1 MENKQ
6 GATEAT
12 LHSGDSADSGQ
23 QRERPTAVVWG
34 GGDLGTGA
42 ARALVANGW
51 RVLVADR
58 PQPTALRLTV
68 AFAAAAQR
76 GRMVVEGVE
85 AVHVLSIDRAAA
97 VLAAGGVP
105 VWTGPLAELLALVEP
120 DVLVDCRLRGLT
132 SRDLH
137 RGLAPFVVALGP
149 GGGAGRDAHA
159 VVETARGPDLGAV
172 LWSGLASPH
181 TGIPGEV
188 CGRTHERLLRTPATG
203 TLRRVRQLGDLVA
216 PGEVVATVAGEP
228 VRARIAG
235 MIRGLK
241 ADGCEVAAGHKVGDV
256 DPRCDPALLDRMTDK
271 AKIVGAGVAAAAAA
285 WLAGRAGLAA
295 GGPRDEPATTSRGAA
310 ARPAAKGA

>member
-1 MENKQ
+1 MR
-6 GATEAT
+6 
-12 LHSGDSADSGQ
+12 SGDSADSGEQ
-23 QRERPTAVVWG
+23 PGRCTAVVWG

-42 ARALVANGW
+42 ARALVEAGW
-51 RVLVADR
+51 RVVVADR

-68 AFAAAAQR
+68 AFAAAAQQ
-76 GRMVVEGVE
+76 GRITVEGIE
-85 AVHVLSIDRAAA
+85 AVHVLSIDRAEE

-105 VWTGPLAELLALVEP
+105 VWTGPLAELLSVLGP
-120 DVLVDCRLRGLT
+120 DLLADCRLRGLT
-132 SRDLH
+132 STDLH
-137 RGLAPFVVALGP
+137 RGLAPLVVALGP
-149 GGGAGRDAHA
+149 GVEAGRDAHA
-159 VVETARGPDLGAV
+159 VVETARGPELGRV

-181 TGIPGEV
+181 TGIPGDV

-216 PGEVVATVAGEP
+216 AGEVVATVAGEP

-256 DPRCDPALLDRMTDK
+256 DPRSDPALLDRMTDK
-271 AKIVGAGVAAAAAA
+271 AKIVGAGVAAAAAT

-295 GGPRDEPATTSRGAA
+295 GAA
-310 ARPAAKGA
+310 ADQRDINPPGDATHPAAKGA